1 MRNQDW
7 GMQVTAS
14 STKGQKAY
22 DMRCKFRLTWSAI
35 AEQLGYSN
43 GHSALRGARVYA
55 QRSELPWPVQARTK
69 GAVIYSA
76 RKNGLSWLSI
86 ANNYNQSIAAAQ
98 RCAYKWATR
107 NGKTWPPK

>member
-1 MRNQDW
+1 
-7 GMQVTAS
+7 VTAS
-14 STKGQKAY
+14 KGQKAY
-22 DMRCKFRLTWSAI
+22 DLRCRFRWTWTSI
-35 AEQLGYSN
+35 ANELGYSN

-55 QRSELPWPVQARTK
+55 QRSDLPWPVQARTK

>member
-1 MRNQDW
+1 
-7 GMQVTAS
+7 VTAS
-14 STKGQKAY
+14 STRGQQAY
-22 DMRCKFRLTWSAI
+22 DLRCKFRLTWTKI

-55 QRSELPWPVQARTK
+55 RNSNHPWPVQSRTK

-86 ANNYNQSIAAAQ
+86 ANNYDQSISAAQ
-98 RCAYKWATR
+98 RCAYKWAKR
-107 NGKTWPPK
+107 NNKQWPPK